1 MVCGRVATG
10 RTAMAGLRD
19 LEIFEQRVIP
29 ARLLSVRFSRA
40 SGPGGQNVNKVAT
53 KVDLRLDLDAAVGL
67 LGERSV
73 HRIRTKL
80 ANRLDADGDLRV
92 VSSEHRLQARNL
104 SAALSRM
111 ETLIRGALARTKP
124 RKPTRPTRASRERRL
139 VAKQQRG
146 RLKRSRSRVAS
157 DD

>member
-1 MVCGRVATG
+1 
-10 RTAMAGLRD
+10 MAGLRD
-19 LEIFEQRVIP
+19 LRISPRP
-29 ARLLSVRFSRA
+29 SLPSRLLSVRFSR
-40 SGPGGQNVNKVAT
+40 SGGAGGQNVNKVAT
-53 KVDLRLDLDAAVGL
+53 KVDLRLDLDAAAGL

-73 HRIRTKL
+73 HRIRTTL
-80 ANRLDADGDLRV
+80 ANRLDADGNLRV

-104 SAALSRM
+104 AAAVSRM

>member
-1 MVCGRVATG
+1 
-10 RTAMAGLRD
+10 MAGLRD
-19 LEIFEQRVIP
+19 LRISPRTSLP
-29 ARLLSVRFSRA
+29 SRLLSVRFSR
-40 SGPGGQNVNKVAT
+40 SGGAGGQNVNKVAT
-53 KVDLRLDLDAAVGL
+53 KVDLRLDLDAAIGV

-73 HRIRTKL
+73 RRIRATL
-80 ANRLDADGDLRV
+80 SNRLDADGNLRV

-104 SAALSRM
+104 AAALSRM

-139 VAKQQRG
+139 VAKQKRG
-146 RLKRSRSRVAS
+146 RLKRSRSRLAF